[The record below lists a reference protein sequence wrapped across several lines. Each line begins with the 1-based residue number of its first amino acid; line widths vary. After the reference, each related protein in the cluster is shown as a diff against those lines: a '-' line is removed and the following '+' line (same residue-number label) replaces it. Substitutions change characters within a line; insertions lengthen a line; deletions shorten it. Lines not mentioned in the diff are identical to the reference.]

1 MNLESKVAGFYQFT
15 VRDKDG
21 NIKQETPWFKNL
33 ITNGGLDRMG
43 TNDDYLKY
51 CQIGTSNQTPSFSD
65 SALISRLAG
74 TSTTT
79 SSSTTAASAS
89 PYYLS
94 VKKTFRFAAGAAT
107 GNIAEVGVGWAL
119 TGSLFSR
126 TLVVDESGNPTTVTV
141 LSDETLDVSYEFR
154 YYVYE
159 QDVTGTVVIDGVTH
173 SWVARAAHA
182 STAGTVGYISETGM
196 TTSLGEA
203 YIGKS
208 SAPYPSAYTGTIG
221 SMTGTPTGTS
231 MDTYAT
237 ITNNTYVAG
246 SYTGTGTISIGLG
259 NGNNASGIGSIRFRF
274 GIGVYQVGFTPNIM
288 KTSEDILTLSFTH
301 SWGRY

>member
-1 MNLESKVAGFYQFT
+1 MNLEAKVAGYYQFT

-33 ITNGGLDRMG
+33 ITNGGLDYMG
-43 TNDDYLKY
+43 TNDDYLHY
-51 CQIGTSNQTPSFSD
+51 CQVGTSNQTPSFSD
-65 SALISRLAG
+65 STLISRIAG

-94 VKKTFRFAAGAAT
+94 VKKTFRFAAGVAT
-107 GNIAEVGVGWAL
+107 GNIAEVGVGWAS

-126 TLVVDESGNPTTVTV
+126 TLVVDQSGNPTTVTV

-159 QDVTGTVVIDGVTH
+159 QDVTGSIVIDGVTH
-173 SWVARAAHA
+173 SWTARAAHA
-182 STAGTVGYISETGM
+182 NTAGAVGYVDDAGM
-196 TTSLGEA
+196 TTALGEA
-203 YIGKS
+203 YIGRLS
-208 SAPYPSAYTGTIG
+208 EPFPYAYTGAIG
-221 SMTGTPTGTS
+221 SITVSPTGTS
-231 MDTYAT
+231 MNTYAT
-237 ITNNTYVAG
+237 ITNQTYVAG
-246 SYTGTGTISIGLG
+246 SYTGIGTITIGL
-259 NGNNASGIGSIRFRF
+259 NYGNNASGIGAIRFRF
-274 GIGVYQVGFTPNIM
+274 GIGVYQVGFAPNIM